1 MENAS
6 KALIIA
12 GAILLSILIIAIG
25 MFVYN
30 SAQSTINDSLSQMST
45 SEKNAFNS
53 AFTGYQGN
61 QTGSQV
67 KSLLGD
73 LITNSA
79 TYAEETGKI
88 VNFKITGIK
97 STQPNEERGANR
109 PNPGESTNS
118 YVNTLNSIK
127 NAVENKHTYWVVV
140 NQGTAGIVDEIF
152 VYYNKPADAS
162 SGSGTTGG

>member
-88 VNFKITGIK
+88 VNFYIKGINASK
-97 STQPNEERGANR
+97 STDENWTNR
-109 PNPGESTNS
+109 PETTKGGNDATTAT
-118 YVNTLNSIK
+118 YVNSLNSIK
-127 NAVENKHTYWVVV
+127 NSIENKHTYWVVV
-140 NQGTAGIVDEIF
+140 NQGTAGIVDEIK
-152 VYYNKPADAS
+152 VYYNKSDA
-162 SGSGTTGG
+162 TGNTP

>member
-25 MFVYN
+25 MYVYN
-30 SAQSTINDSLSQMST
+30 SAQSTINDSLTQMST

-67 KSLLGD
+67 KNLLGD

-88 VNFKITGIK
+88 VNININGINQ
-97 STQPNEERGANR
+97 SNSANISANR
-109 PNPGESTNS
+109 PASTESTND
-118 YVNTLNSIK
+118 YVNTLNSVR
-127 NAVENKHTYWVVV
+127 NAIENKHTYWVEV
-140 NQGTAGIVDEIF
+140 NQGTAGIVDQIN
-152 VYYNKPADAS
+152 VYYTKP
-162 SGSGTTGG
+162 GTATT

>member
-25 MFVYN
+25 MFVYT

-67 KSLLGD
+67 KGLLGD

-79 TYAEETGKI
+79 TYAEEVGKI
-88 VNFKITGIK
+88 VNFKIEGINSKK
-97 STQPNEERGANR
+97 STDNQTVNR
-109 PNPGESTNS
+109 PDNAGGSTDN
-118 YVNTLNSIK
+118 YVAELNVIK
-127 NAVENKHTYWVVV
+127 NAIENKHTYWVVV
-140 NQGTAGIVDEIF
+140 NQGTAGIVDEII
-152 VYYNKPADAS
+152 VYYNKPGDS
-162 SGSGTTGG
+162 SDS

>member
-88 VNFKITGIK
+88 VNFNITGIK
-97 STQPNEERGANR
+97 STAPNESKGANR
-109 PNPGESTNS
+109 PAPGASTND

-127 NAVENKHTYWVVV
+127 NAIENKHTYWVVV

-152 VYYNKPADAS
+152 VYYNKPGDT
-162 SGSGTTGG
+162 GTSTPS

>member
-97 STQPNEERGANR
+97 AGDNNKESNATR
-109 PNPGESTNS
+109 PNPGEVTNN

-127 NAVENKHTYWVVV
+127 NSIENKHTYWVVV

-152 VYYNKPADAS
+152 VYYNKPANAE
-162 SGSGTTGG
+162 SGS